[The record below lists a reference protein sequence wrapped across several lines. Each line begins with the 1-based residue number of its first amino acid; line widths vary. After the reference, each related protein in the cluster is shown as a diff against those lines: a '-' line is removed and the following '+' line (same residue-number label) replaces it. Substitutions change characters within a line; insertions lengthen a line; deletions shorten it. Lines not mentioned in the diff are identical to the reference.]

1 MAKDVATTARTYGSG
16 FMNFL
21 RLAQYEVKW
30 GSRVPLRKRL
40 WAWRR
45 GFLSISV
52 DRYNLMEGDR
62 TSLYVSEWARFI
74 RTPNID
80 GRFGP
85 ALNNK
90 IVFSRILASY
100 GCRVPHCYCLIRDG
114 SMTQVGSRLRMRT
127 PEDVLAACRAGGH
140 FIVKPSSGGGGES
153 VSVLRSEGDCIVMN
167 EQGCADDVVVDFL
180 EGLDDAVIVECLEQ
194 HEYARK
200 IFPHSAN
207 SMRILTMWDYEK
219 REPFIAS
226 VVHRFGTHMSIPV
239 DNSSK
244 GGLFCPVDVATGELG
259 TALTSRLMGE
269 PRWVER
275 HPDTGEPISGVRLPH
290 WDAVTDGV
298 LDLCR
303 KMAYIPY
310 IGWDVLITPTGFAVF
325 EGNSYP
331 ALGYQIFEPLL
342 VNPRVRAFYERY
354 GVV

>member
-1 MAKDVATTARTYGSG
+1 MS
-16 FMNFL
+16 FL
-21 RLAQYEVKW
+21 RLARYELKW
-30 GSRVPLRKRL
+30 GSEVPLRKRL

-45 GFLSISV
+45 GFLGISV

-62 TSLYVSEWARFI
+62 TSLYVNEWARFI
-74 RTPNID
+74 RTPNIN

-90 IVFSRILASY
+90 IVFSRMLASY
-100 GCRVPHCYCLIRDG
+100 GVRVPDYYCLIRDG
-114 SMTQVGSRLRMRT
+114 RMTPIGRRYRLRNA
-127 PEDVLAACRAGGH
+127 EDVLAACREGAC
-140 FIVKPSSGGGGES
+140 FVIKPFTGGGGEA
-153 VSVLRSEGDCIVMN
+153 VSILSTEGDCIVRN
-167 EQGCADDVVVDFL
+167 GQGCADDDVVDFL
-180 EGLDDAVIVECLEQ
+180 NGLEDAVITENLEQ
-194 HEYARK
+194 HEYART

-226 VVHRFGTHMSIPV
+226 VVQRFGTHMSIPV

-275 HPDTGEPISGVRLPH
+275 HPDTGERIAGLRLPY
-290 WDAVTDGV
+290 WDVVTGGI

-303 KMAYIPY
+303 RMAYIPY
-310 IGWDVLITPTGFAVF
+310 IGWDVLITPNGFAVF

-342 VNPRVRAFYERY
+342 VDPRVRAFYERF